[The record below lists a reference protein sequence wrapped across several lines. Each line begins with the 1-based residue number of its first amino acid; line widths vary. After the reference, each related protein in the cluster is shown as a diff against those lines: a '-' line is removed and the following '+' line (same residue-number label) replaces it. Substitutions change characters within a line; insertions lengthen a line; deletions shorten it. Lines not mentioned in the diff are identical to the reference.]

1 VTSGLEKVADY
12 RRIVISMAD
21 TSPYTAALQLRKDTV
36 MTALRAALAS
46 LVFAAVCVSQSGTLL
61 ADDKDPVVAV
71 VNGHK
76 IMKSHIEEAQQ
87 LLPRQYQQVPLDQI
101 YPALVDSLIDTHL
114 AAADARSK
122 KMDQDKEFRSR
133 MSRIEEQLLQRMVL
147 EKEMTAAISD
157 EALKKRYDKMVAGMA
172 SNEEVHARHILLK
185 TEDDAKAVIKELS
198 KGADFAELAKK
209 KSTGPSGPNGGDL
222 GFFGKGQMVPEF
234 EKAAFAMSKG
244 AVSTDPVKTQFGY
257 HVIKVEERRKAEV
270 PKYDAVVEQLRG
282 EISQERGSAYVEKLR
297 SGAKVTRFA
306 LDGKPLEEPKAK
318 PAAK

>member
-1 VTSGLEKVADY
+1 
-12 RRIVISMAD
+12 
-21 TSPYTAALQLRKDTV
+21 
-36 MTALRAALAS
+36 
-46 LVFAAVCVSQSGTLL
+46 
-61 ADDKDPVVAV
+61 
-71 VNGHK
+71 
-76 IMKSHIEEAQQ
+76 MKSHIEEAQQ

>member
-1 VTSGLEKVADY
+1 
-12 RRIVISMAD
+12 
-21 TSPYTAALQLRKDTV
+21 
-36 MTALRAALAS
+36 MTALRAALAT

-61 ADDKDPVVAV
+61 AEDKDPVVAV

-87 LLPRQYQQVPLDQI
+87 LLPRQYQQVPLEQI

-114 AAADARSK
+114 AAADARTK
-122 KMDQDKEFRSR
+122 KMDQDKDFRSR

-244 AVSTDPVKTQFGY
+244 AVSPDPVKTQFGY

-306 LDGKPLEEPKAK
+306 LDGKPLEEPKTK

>member
-12 RRIVISMAD
+12 RRILISMAD

>member
-1 VTSGLEKVADY
+1 
-12 RRIVISMAD
+12 
-21 TSPYTAALQLRKDTV
+21 
-36 MTALRAALAS
+36 MTALRAALAT

-61 ADDKDPVVAV
+61 AEDKDPVVAV

-87 LLPRQYQQVPLDQI
+87 LLPRQYQQVPLEQI

-114 AAADARSK
+114 AAADARTK
-122 KMDQDKEFRSR
+122 KMDQDKDFRSR

-157 EALKKRYDKMVAGMA
+157 EALKKRYDKMVTGMA

-244 AVSTDPVKTQFGY
+244 AVSPDPVKTQFGY

-306 LDGKPLEEPKAK
+306 LDGKPLEEPKTK

>member
-1 VTSGLEKVADY
+1 M
-12 RRIVISMAD
+12 I
-21 TSPYTAALQLRKDTV
+21 
-36 MTALRAALAS
+36 ALRAALAA
-46 LVFAAVCVSQSGTLL
+46 LVLAAVCVSQSGTLL

-87 LLPRQYQQVPLDQI
+87 LLPRQYQQVPLEQI

-114 AAADARSK
+114 AAADARTK
-122 KMDQDKEFRSR
+122 KMDQDKDFRSR

-185 TEDDAKAVIKELS
+185 TEDDAKAVIKELA

-234 EKAAFAMSKG
+234 EKAAFAMAKG

-306 LDGKPLEEPKAK
+306 LDGKPLEEPKTK

>member
-12 RRIVISMAD
+12 RRILISMAD
-21 TSPYTAALQLRKDTV
+21 TSPYTATLQLRKDTV

>member
-1 VTSGLEKVADY
+1 VTSRLEKVADY

-36 MTALRAALAS
+36 MIALRAALAA
-46 LVFAAVCVSQSGTLL
+46 LVLAAVCVSQSGTLL

-87 LLPRQYQQVPLDQI
+87 LLPRQYQKVPLDQI

-122 KMDQDKEFRSR
+122 KMDKDKDFRAR

-185 TEDDAKAVIKELS
+185 TEDDAKAVIKELA

-234 EKAAFAMSKG
+234 EKAAFAMAKG

-306 LDGKPLEEPKAK
+306 LDGKPLDEPKAK

>member
-1 VTSGLEKVADY
+1 
-12 RRIVISMAD
+12 
-21 TSPYTAALQLRKDTV
+21 
-36 MTALRAALAS
+36 MTALRAALAT

-61 ADDKDPVVAV
+61 AEDKDPVVAV

-87 LLPRQYQQVPLDQI
+87 LLPRQYQQVPLEQI

-114 AAADARSK
+114 AAADARTK
-122 KMDQDKEFRSR
+122 KMDQDKDFRSR

-157 EALKKRYDKMVAGMA
+157 EALKKRYDKMVTGMA

-244 AVSTDPVKTQFGY
+244 AVSPDPVKTQFGY

-306 LDGKPLEEPKAK
+306 LDGKPLDEPKAK

>member
-1 VTSGLEKVADY
+1 
-12 RRIVISMAD
+12 
-21 TSPYTAALQLRKDTV
+21 
-36 MTALRAALAS
+36 MTALRAALAT

-61 ADDKDPVVAV
+61 AEDKDPVVAV

-87 LLPRQYQQVPLDQI
+87 LLPRQYQKVPLDQI

-122 KMDQDKEFRSR
+122 KMDKDKDFRAR

-185 TEDDAKAVIKELS
+185 TEDDAKAVIKELA

-234 EKAAFAMSKG
+234 EKAAFAMAKG

-306 LDGKPLEEPKAK
+306 LDGKPLEEPKTK